1 MRVIIALAGALILF
15 LISWR
20 LGEKL
25 SESYNIDKV
34 FHILMSVCVALF
46 FSVYFQR
53 PVFLIL
59 AVLAIG
65 VFYEIYQ
72 AWHDIVFVGN
82 HDLRRLLV
90 DSLGDIFADLAGT
103 IFFVWWI
110 WPHIN

>member
-1 MRVIIALAGALILF
+1 MRVIIALAGAFILF

-34 FHILMSVCVALF
+34 FHILISVCIALF
-46 FSVYFQR
+46 LSVFFER
-53 PVFLIL
+53 PVSLVL
-59 AVLAIG
+59 AVLVVG

-90 DSLGDIFADLAGT
+90 DSLGDIFADLAGA

-110 WPHIN
+110 RPYIN